1 MFHGQPGKTAK
12 NEKGSFG
19 CPLLFLVAQQNDQR
33 TFAAIRGLGLAVG
46 QHFLTL
52 GQPATDKLAQDG
64 HLLRRAETLAMHD
77 ADTAFAVVQA
87 FRQEGR
93 EQVPGFVTVQTVQ
106 VDFVLRYPAPASQVA
121 QDILGQ
127 PAT

>member
-1 MFHGQPGKTAK
+1 
-12 NEKGSFG
+12 
-19 CPLLFLVAQQNDQR
+19 
-33 TFAAIRGLGLAVG
+33 
-46 QHFLTL
+46 
-52 GQPATDKLAQDG
+52 
-64 HLLRRAETLAMHD
+64 MHD

-93 EQVPGFVTVQTVQ
+93 EQVPGFVTVQTVK